1 MKYYDLNPANHVLRG
16 TEARLGYS
24 PAPNARS
31 TVLRASREIPTQH
44 EFNVVSSTNA
54 ALLVEACKR
63 GTATL
68 VMPLDSPEYWKNDAL
83 LMAAVDKNRVFEIPL
98 RPLLH
103 SKYARRAKLMGQL
116 KFFLRRCVKQHA
128 RFVITSR
135 AESEY
140 DVKSPRE
147 AIALGQLLGL
157 TKQQAQHALSKECE
171 RLLEEV
177 GERA

>member
-1 MKYYDLNPANHVLRG
+1 MNYYDLNPANPALR
-16 TEARLGYS
+16 EKQAKLGYS
-24 PAPNARS
+24 PAPACRNI
-31 TVLRASREIPTQH
+31 VLRSGKDIPTQR
-44 EFNVVSSTNA
+44 EFNAVSSANS

-103 SKYARRAKLMGQL
+103 ARHAQRAKLIGQPR
-116 KFFLRRCVKQHA
+116 FFLRRCVKQRAH
-128 RFVITSR
+128 FVITSR

-140 DVKSPRE
+140 DLKSPRE

-171 RLLEEV
+171 RLLAE
-177 GERA
+177 GGFK

>member
-1 MKYYDLNPANHVLRG
+1 MKYYDLNPANPALRA

-24 PAPNARS
+24 PAPNARNI
-31 TVLRASREIPTQH
+31 VLRSGRDVPTQR
-44 EFNVVSSTNA
+44 EFNAVSSTNA

-63 GTATL
+63 GTATIVL
-68 VMPLDSPEYWKNDAL
+68 PLESPDYWKNDAL

-103 SKYARRAKLMGQL
+103 AKYARRAKLMGQL
-116 KFFLRRCVKQHA
+116 KFFLHRCVKQHA
-128 RFVITSR
+128 HFVITSR

-140 DVKSPRE
+140 DLKSPRE

-157 TKQQAQHALSKECE
+157 TKEQAQHALSKECE
-171 RLLEEV
+171 RLLEEL